1 MCLPANQAGLNFVR
15 LATPTTDARRLPG
28 VLANTSGFLY
38 YVSSNGVTGGAA
50 PSAERVKQ
58 ELDRIRTHSDI
69 PVAVGFGIRTAAQAK
84 EIGAFADG
92 VVVGTA
98 LVNQIAGSLTAD
110 GKAGKDTVDAVS
122 TFVKG
127 LSSGVRDARLAA
139 AE

>member
-1 MCLPANQAGLNFVR
+1 MKVAEEFGKQRIGREQMIRYESLYRTMRSTCAEVAKAGGYDLVLYRESKKLQYQNF
-15 LATPTTDARRLPG
+15 
-28 VLANTSGFLY
+28 
-38 YVSSNGVTGGAA
+38 
-50 PSAERVKQ
+50 
-58 ELDRIRTHSDI
+58 
-69 PVAVGFGIRTAAQAK
+69 AQ
-84 EIGAFADG
+84 
-92 VVVGTA
+92 